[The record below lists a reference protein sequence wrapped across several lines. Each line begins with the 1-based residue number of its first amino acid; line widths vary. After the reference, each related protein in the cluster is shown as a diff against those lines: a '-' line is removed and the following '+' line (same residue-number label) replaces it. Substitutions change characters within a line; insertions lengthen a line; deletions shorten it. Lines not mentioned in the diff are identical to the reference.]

1 MVEAYQLFWKNYVNF
16 SGRSRR
22 AHYWW
27 VVLIQSVIS
36 VVAVILQTMLG
47 MGDSAASVALVIGG
61 IYSLYNLATVLPM
74 LSLGVRRLHDTGRS
88 GWWYLINFVPCIGSI
103 VFLVFV
109 CMPGTV
115 GDNQFGPD
123 PKASD
128 WTVN

>member
-36 VVAVILQTMLG
+36 VVAIILQTVLG
-47 MGDSAASVALVIGG
+47 MGDSAAPALVIGG

-74 LSLGVRRLHDTGRS
+74 LSLGVRRLHDTGRA

-109 CMPGTV
+109 CLPGTV

>member
-16 SGRSRR
+16 SGRSTR

-27 VVLIQSVIS
+27 VVLIQSLIS
-36 VVAVILQTMLG
+36 VVAIILQTVLG
-47 MGDSAASVALVIGG
+47 MGDSGAPAVVIGG

-74 LSLGVRRLHDTGRS
+74 LSLGVRRLHDTGRA

-109 CMPGTV
+109 CLPGTV

-123 PKASD
+123 PKTAD

>member
-27 VVLIQSVIS
+27 VVLIQSLIS
-36 VVAVILQTMLG
+36 VVAIILQTALG
-47 MGDSAASVALVIGG
+47 AGDSAAPALVIGG

-74 LSLGVRRLHDTGRS
+74 LSLGVRRLHDTGRA

-109 CMPGTV
+109 CLPGTV

-123 PKASD
+123 PKASE
-128 WTVN
+128 WQ